1 MYFFTY
7 LPIFLFNI
15 PIGMVIDRSSVK
27 KSLFIL
33 LFMNLFSQI
42 VCTIMVVTR
51 ISGYIILMYIMRS
64 IFGVA
69 GEGIFTVQGLIIT
82 KYCKDNFEIV
92 MSIGLSLPFIFDSL
106 NSLVTTRVY
115 DSTQAMIW
123 PWSIGII
130 VSIISVTSGFVLYFF
145 FIRKGEKKN

>member
-15 PIGMVIDRSSVK
+15 PIGMIIDRSSVK
-27 KSLFIL
+27 KSLFVL
-33 LFMNLFSQI
+33 LFMNLCSQI

-51 ISGYIILMYIMRS
+51 TSGYIIIMYIMRS
-64 IFGVA
+64 MFGLA
-69 GEGIFTVQGLIIT
+69 GEGMFTVQGLIIT
-82 KYCKDNFEIV
+82 KYCKNNFEIV
-92 MSIGLSLPFIFDSL
+92 MSIALGLPFVFDSL

-115 DSTQAMIW
+115 DYTQTMVW

-130 VSIISVTSGFVLYFF
+130 ISVISVLSGFVLYFLM
-145 FIRKGEKKN
+145 IRKG

>member
-1 MYFFTY
+1 
-7 LPIFLFNI
+7 
-15 PIGMVIDRSSVK
+15 
-27 KSLFIL
+27 
-33 LFMNLFSQI
+33 
-42 VCTIMVVTR
+42 
-51 ISGYIILMYIMRS
+51 MYIMRS

-115 DSTQAMIW
+115 D
-123 PWSIGII
+123 
-130 VSIISVTSGFVLYFF
+130 
-145 FIRKGEKKN
+145 